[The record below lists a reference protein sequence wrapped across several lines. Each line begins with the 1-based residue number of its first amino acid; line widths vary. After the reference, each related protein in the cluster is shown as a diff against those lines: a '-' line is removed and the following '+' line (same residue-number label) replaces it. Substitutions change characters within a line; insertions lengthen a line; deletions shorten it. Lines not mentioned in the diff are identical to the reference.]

1 MRNYEQVLKILD
13 LRKEIVTF
21 TEFKETVL
29 AALSDIK
36 ECAVEGIDNAKE
48 LIVNAVNK
56 ANENK

>member
-48 LIVNAVNK
+48 WIINAVNK